1 MSQLGIV
8 LFMVNIL
15 ISGGITFLKI
25 QQDNKIVNDF
35 INSVGDKTVTLDLS
49 NQFGFQQYYVKFKE
63 RNIKYK
69 IEKLEG
75 NH

>member
-1 MSQLGIV
+1 
-8 LFMVNIL
+8 MVNIL